1 MSRGNGNKSGNM
13 KTIWLALALVVF
25 GTSMGAAIAS
35 RFVTYRPSPVN
46 LASETPEN
54 NSISNSASTT
64 DNNSQ
69 NNRVANS
76 DAPNPVIASP
86 VGSNGANSFCQY
98 NALDSIT
105 ATLYQVRAINAIAN
119 DPLPTI
125 STLSGVLN
133 ADLIASF
140 TPAPFPQI
148 SDRAKAAK
156 IPIIMYHDIT
166 AVKDVDWD
174 VTPEELE
181 KHFQTLQ
188 EGGYTPITM
197 DRMVN
202 HLRTGAQLPEKPV
215 LLTFDD
221 NYLGQYKYA
230 LPLLQKY
237 GYPAV
242 WSVHTKFVGTGG
254 KKPKATWD
262 QLREMQKSGLITIA
276 SHTVNHFNVKDL
288 SERELEKELTESK
301 KVLEKELGISID
313 YFTYPEG
320 DFTDIARDKLKK
332 VGYKAALSMSL
343 DPRQER
349 SANESEDLMTI
360 MRFGQS
366 RFSDAIE
373 QASGGTSGSQFSLLP
388 TISSGA
394 INFTTPVEKRK
405 VTVDGLELTLVY
417 GGRAVTAHAD
427 KRAQVAEILTMTPGA
442 IAGVDGGFFS
452 LERLDGNT
460 MIGPVMS
467 QFSTNAGV
475 FNTGNKGENPLLN
488 NRPLVLISPTNIKF
502 IPFNA
507 AKHVSL
513 ESVRAEL
520 ADVTDAFVG
529 AGWLVRDG
537 KPQSAESFGKLYGFD
552 ASRDR
557 AFWGI
562 DRSGRPVIGVT
573 MEMID
578 SVGLGKIL
586 AKAGLQDA
594 VMLDSG
600 ASAALAY
607 RGKSVMAYE
616 PRPVPH
622 IVALLPPDPAP
633 VQTTEKPNCPV
644 SSNRF

>member
-1 MSRGNGNKSGNM
+1 MSRGNGKNSSSMN
-13 KTIWLALALVVF
+13 TIWIVLGLAAL
-25 GTSMGAAIAS
+25 GTGMGAAIAT
-35 RFVTYRPSPVN
+35 RLVTRTSSTEIATATN
-46 LASETPEN
+46 E
-54 NSISNSASTT
+54 SAL
-64 DNNSQ
+64 NP
-69 NNRVANS
+69 A
-76 DAPNPVIASP
+76 NPVS
-86 VGSNGANSFCQY
+86 SNDSRAFCQY
-98 NALDSIT
+98 NALESVT
-105 ATLYQVRAINAIAN
+105 ASLYQVRSINAIAN
-119 DPLPTI
+119 DPLPV
-125 STLSGVLN
+125 LSSLSSSIN
-133 ADLIASF
+133 AELIASF
-140 TPAPFPQI
+140 TPATFPTI
-148 SDRAKAAK
+148 SDRARAAK

-174 VTPEELE
+174 VTPEDLE
-181 KHFQTLQ
+181 KHFQMLQ

-202 HLRTGAQLPEKPV
+202 HLRTGSQLPEKPV

-221 NYLGQYKYA
+221 NYVGQYKYA
-230 LPLLQKY
+230 FPLLKKY
-237 GYPAV
+237 NYPAV
-242 WSVHTKFVGTGG
+242 WSVHTRFVGTGG
-254 KKPKATWD
+254 QKPKATWD
-262 QLREMQKSGLITIA
+262 QLREMQKSGLVTIA
-276 SHTVNHFNVKDL
+276 SHTVNHLNLKDL
-288 SERELEKELTESK
+288 SEKEIEKEVTESK
-301 KVLEKELGISID
+301 KILEKELGVSID

-320 DFTDIARDKLKK
+320 DFTDRARDQIKK
-332 VGYKAALSMSL
+332 AGYKAALAMSL

-349 SANESEDLMTI
+349 SANESEDLLAI

-366 RFSDAIE
+366 RFSEAIE
-373 QASGGTSGSQFSLLP
+373 QASGGTSASQVSLLP
-388 TISSGA
+388 TVNNGV

-405 VTVDGLELTLVY
+405 VTIDGLPLTLVY
-417 GGRAVTAHAD
+417 GGRAVTTHAD
-427 KRAQVAEILTMTPGA
+427 KRAQVAEILTMTPNA
-442 IAGVDGGFFS
+442 IAAVDGGFFS
-452 LERLDGNT
+452 LERIDGNT

-467 QFSTNAGV
+467 QFSSYAGV

-488 NRPLVLISPTNIKF
+488 GRPLVLISPTTVKF

-507 AKHVSL
+507 AKHISL
-513 ESVRAEL
+513 EAVRAEL
-520 ADVTDAFVG
+520 PDVTDAFVA

-562 DRSGRPVIGVT
+562 DRSGRPTIGVT

-586 AKAGLQDA
+586 AKAGLRDV

-600 ASAALAY
+600 ASASLAY

-633 VQTTEKPNCPV
+633 LETAEKPNCPV
-644 SSNRF
+644 SLNRF

>member
-1 MSRGNGNKSGNM
+1 MSRGNNQNSGGMNV
-13 KTIWLALALVVF
+13 IWIVLALAAL
-25 GTSMGAAIAS
+25 GIGMGAAIAS
-35 RFVTYRPSPVN
+35 RLVTRNATS
-46 LASETPEN
+46 LDTPAT
-54 NSISNSASTT
+54 NSDNPIVSTTSSNS
-64 DNNSQ
+64 
-69 NNRVANS
+69 
-76 DAPNPVIASP
+76 P
-86 VGSNGANSFCQY
+86 SFCQY
-98 NALDSIT
+98 NALESVT
-105 ATLYQVRAINAIAN
+105 ASLYQVRAINAIAN
-119 DPLPTI
+119 DPLPT
-125 STLSGVLN
+125 LSNLSNVING
-133 ADLIASF
+133 DLVASF
-140 TPAPFPQI
+140 NPAPFPQI
-148 SDRAKAAK
+148 SDRARGAK
-156 IPIIMYHDIT
+156 VPIIMYHDIT

-174 VTPEELE
+174 ITPEDIE
-181 KHFQTLQ
+181 KHFQALQ
-188 EGGYTPITM
+188 DGGYTPITM
-197 DRMVN
+197 DRLVN
-202 HLRTGAQLPEKPV
+202 HLRTGSQLPEKPV

-221 NYLGQYKYA
+221 NYIGQYKYA
-230 LPLLQKY
+230 FPLLKKY
-237 GYPAV
+237 NYPAV
-242 WSVHTKFVGTGG
+242 WSVHTRFVGTAG

-276 SHTVNHFNVKDL
+276 SHTVNHFNMKNL
-288 SERELEKELTESK
+288 SDAEIDREVLESK
-301 KVLEKELGISID
+301 KVLEKELGVPID

-320 DFTDIARDKLKK
+320 DFTERAKEK
-332 VGYKAALSMSL
+332 VKDAGYKAALSMSL

-349 SANESEDLMTI
+349 SANESEDLLSI

-373 QASGGTSGSQFSLLP
+373 QASSGTSGNQSSLLP
-388 TISSGA
+388 TVSNGA
-394 INFTTPVEKRK
+394 VNFTTPVEKKK
-405 VTVDGLELTLVY
+405 VTVDGLSLTLIY

-427 KRAQVAEILTMTPGA
+427 KRAQVAEILDTIPNA
-442 IAGVDGGFFS
+442 IAAVDGGFFS
-452 LERLDGNT
+452 LERIDGNT

-467 QFSTNAGV
+467 QYSSNSGL

-488 NRPLVLISPTNIKF
+488 GRPLVLISPKSIKF

-507 AKHVSL
+507 AKHTSL
-513 ESVRAEL
+513 EAVRSEL
-520 ADVTDAFVG
+520 PDATDAFVA

-578 SVGLGKIL
+578 SVSLGKIL
-586 AKAGLQDA
+586 AKAGLRDV

-622 IVALLPPDPAP
+622 VVALLPPDPVP
-633 VQTTEKPNCPV
+633 VETTEKPNCPV
-644 SSNRF
+644 SLNP

>member
-1 MSRGNGNKSGNM
+1 MSRGNGKKSSSIN
-13 KTIWLALALVVF
+13 TIWIVLGLAAL
-25 GTSMGAAIAS
+25 GSGMGAAIAS
-35 RFVTYRPSPVN
+35 RFVSYRPPSADLV
-46 LASETPEN
+46 ASE
-54 NSISNSASTT
+54 
-64 DNNSQ
+64 
-69 NNRVANS
+69 ANLN
-76 DAPNPVIASP
+76 AANPVTNGSP
-86 VGSNGANSFCQY
+86 SFCQY
-98 NALDSIT
+98 NALDSVT
-105 ATLYQVRAINAIAN
+105 ASLYQVRSINAIAN
-119 DPLPTI
+119 DPLPTL
-125 STLSGVLN
+125 SSLSGSLN

-148 SDRAKAAK
+148 SDRARAAK

-174 VTPEELE
+174 VTPEDLE
-181 KHFQTLQ
+181 KHFQMLQ

-202 HLRTGAQLPEKPV
+202 HLRTGSQLPEKPV

-221 NYLGQYKYA
+221 NYTGQYKYA
-230 LPLLQKY
+230 FPLLKKY
-237 GYPAV
+237 NYPAV
-242 WSVHTKFVGTGG
+242 WSVHTRFVGTAG

-262 QLREMQKSGLITIA
+262 ELREMQKSGLITIA
-276 SHTVNHFNVKDL
+276 SHTVNHINFKNL
-288 SERELEKELTESK
+288 SDSEIEKEVTESK
-301 KVLEKELGISID
+301 KVLEKELQIPID

-320 DFTDIARDKLKK
+320 DFTDRAREKIQKA
-332 VGYKAALSMSL
+332 GYKAALSMSL

-349 SANESEDLMTI
+349 SANESEDLITI

-366 RFSDAIE
+366 RFSEAIE
-373 QASGGTSGSQFSLLP
+373 QASSGISASQVSLLP
-388 TISSGA
+388 TVSNGS
-394 INFTTPVEKRK
+394 INFTTPVEKKK
-405 VTVDGLELTLVY
+405 VTVDGLTLTLVY

-427 KRAQVAEILTMTPGA
+427 KRAQVAEILAVTPNA
-442 IAGVDGGFFS
+442 IAAVDGGFFS
-452 LERLDGNT
+452 LERIDGNT

-467 QFSTNAGV
+467 QFSSYSGV

-488 NRPLVLISPTNIKF
+488 GRPLVLISPTAIKF

-507 AKHVSL
+507 AKHTSL
-513 ESVRAEL
+513 EAVRSEL

-537 KPQSAESFGKLYGFD
+537 KPQSAEAFGKLYGFD

-586 AKAGLQDA
+586 AKAGLQDV

-600 ASAALAY
+600 ASASLAY

-633 VQTTEKPNCPV
+633 VESAEKPNCPV
-644 SSNRF
+644 SFKP

>member
-1 MSRGNGNKSGNM
+1 MSRGNGKNSSSMN
-13 KTIWLALALVVF
+13 TIWIVLGLAAL
-25 GTSMGAAIAS
+25 GTGMGAAIAT
-35 RFVTYRPSPVN
+35 RLVTRTSSTEI
-46 LASETPEN
+46 ATATDE
-54 NSISNSASTT
+54 SAL
-64 DNNSQ
+64 NP
-69 NNRVANS
+69 A
-76 DAPNPVIASP
+76 NPVASND
-86 VGSNGANSFCQY
+86 SRAFCQY
-98 NALDSIT
+98 NALESVT
-105 ATLYQVRAINAIAN
+105 ASLYQVRSINAIAN
-119 DPLPTI
+119 DPLPV
-125 STLSGVLN
+125 LSSLSSSIN
-133 ADLIASF
+133 AELIASF
-140 TPAPFPQI
+140 TPAPFPSI
-148 SDRAKAAK
+148 SDRARAAK

-174 VTPEELE
+174 VTPEDLE

-230 LPLLQKY
+230 FPLLKKY
-237 GYPAV
+237 NYPAV
-242 WSVHTKFVGTGG
+242 WSVHTRFVGTGG

-262 QLREMQKSGLITIA
+262 QLREMQKSGLITVA
-276 SHTVNHFNVKDL
+276 SHTVNHLNMKNL
-288 SERELEKELTESK
+288 SDPEIEREVLESK
-301 KVLEKELGISID
+301 KVLEKELGIPID

-320 DFTDIARDKLKK
+320 EFTERAKEKVKD

-349 SANESEDLMTI
+349 SANESEDLLSI

-366 RFSDAIE
+366 RFSEAIE
-373 QASGGTSGSQFSLLP
+373 QASGGTSASQVSLLP
-388 TISSGA
+388 TVNNGVID
-394 INFTTPVEKRK
+394 FTTPVEKRK
-405 VTVDGLELTLVY
+405 VTIDGLPLTLVH
-417 GGRAVTAHAD
+417 GGRAVTTHAD
-427 KRAQVAEILTMTPGA
+427 KRAQVAEILAMTPNA
-442 IAGVDGGFFS
+442 IAAVDGGFFS
-452 LERLDGNT
+452 LERIDGNT

-467 QFSTNAGV
+467 QFSSYAGV

-488 NRPLVLISPTNIKF
+488 GRPLVLISPTTVKF

-507 AKHVSL
+507 AKHISL
-513 ESVRAEL
+513 EAVRAEL
-520 ADVTDAFVG
+520 PDVTDAFVA

-562 DRSGRPVIGVT
+562 DRSGRPTIGVT

-586 AKAGLQDA
+586 AKAGLRDV

-633 VQTTEKPNCPV
+633 VENTDKPNCPV
-644 SSNRF
+644 SLNGF

>member
-1 MSRGNGNKSGNM
+1 MSRGNGKNSSSMN
-13 KTIWLALALVVF
+13 TIWIVLGLAVL
-25 GTSMGAAIAS
+25 GTGMGAAIAS
-35 RFVTYRPSPVN
+35 RFVTRTSSTEVATATN
-46 LASETPEN
+46 E
-54 NSISNSASTT
+54 SALIPA
-64 DNNSQ
+64 NP
-69 NNRVANS
+69 VANNDS
-76 DAPNPVIASP
+76 RA
-86 VGSNGANSFCQY
+86 FCQY
-98 NALDSIT
+98 NALESVT
-105 ATLYQVRAINAIAN
+105 ASLYQVRSINAIAN
-119 DPLPTI
+119 DPLPV
-125 STLSGVLN
+125 LSSLSSSIN

-148 SDRAKAAK
+148 SDRARAAK
-156 IPIIMYHDIT
+156 IPIVMYHDIT

-174 VTPEELE
+174 VTPEDLE
-181 KHFQTLQ
+181 KHFQMIQ

-221 NYLGQYKYA
+221 NYVGQYKYA
-230 LPLLQKY
+230 FPLLKKY
-237 GYPAV
+237 NYPAV
-242 WSVHTKFVGTGG
+242 WSVHTRFVGTAGQ
-254 KKPKATWD
+254 KPKATWD
-262 QLREMQKSGLITIA
+262 QLREMQKSGLITVA
-276 SHTVNHFNVKDL
+276 SHTVNHLNLKDL
-288 SERELEKELTESK
+288 SEKDIEKEVTESK
-301 KVLEKELGISID
+301 KVLEKELGIPID

-320 DFTDIARDKLKK
+320 DFTDRARDKIKK
-332 VGYKAALSMSL
+332 AGYKAALAMSL

-349 SANESEDLMTI
+349 SANESEDLLAI

-366 RFSDAIE
+366 RFSEAIE
-373 QASGGTSGSQFSLLP
+373 QASGGTSASQVSLLP
-388 TISSGA
+388 PVSNGVV
-394 INFTTPVEKRK
+394 NFTTPVEKRT
-405 VTVDGLELTLVY
+405 VTIDGLPLTLVH
-417 GGRAVTAHAD
+417 GGRAVTTHAD
-427 KRAQVAEILTMTPGA
+427 KRAQVAEILTMTPNA
-442 IAGVDGGFFS
+442 IAAVDGGFFS
-452 LERLDGNT
+452 LERIDGNT

-467 QFSTNAGV
+467 QFSSYAGV

-488 NRPLVLISPTNIKF
+488 GRPLVLISPTTVKF

-507 AKHVSL
+507 AKHTSL
-513 ESVRAEL
+513 EAVRAEL
-520 ADVTDAFVG
+520 ADVTDAFVA

-562 DRSGRPVIGVT
+562 DRSGRPTIGVT

-586 AKAGLQDA
+586 AKAGLRDV

-600 ASAALAY
+600 ASASLAY

-633 VQTTEKPNCPV
+633 VETAEKPNCPV
-644 SSNRF
+644 SLNP

>member
-1 MSRGNGNKSGNM
+1 MN
-13 KTIWLALALVVF
+13 TIWIVLGLAAL
-25 GTSMGAAIAS
+25 GTGMGAAIAT
-35 RFVTYRPSPVN
+35 RLVTRTSSTEI
-46 LASETPEN
+46 ATATDE
-54 NSISNSASTT
+54 SAL
-64 DNNSQ
+64 NP
-69 NNRVANS
+69 A
-76 DAPNPVIASP
+76 NPVASND
-86 VGSNGANSFCQY
+86 SRAFCQY
-98 NALDSIT
+98 NALESVT
-105 ATLYQVRAINAIAN
+105 ASLYQVRSINAIAN
-119 DPLPTI
+119 DPLPV
-125 STLSGVLN
+125 LSSLSSSIN
-133 ADLIASF
+133 AELIASF
-140 TPAPFPQI
+140 TPAPFPSI
-148 SDRAKAAK
+148 SDRARAAK

-174 VTPEELE
+174 VTPEDLE

-230 LPLLQKY
+230 FPLLKKY
-237 GYPAV
+237 NYPAV
-242 WSVHTKFVGTGG
+242 WSVHTRFVGTGG

-262 QLREMQKSGLITIA
+262 QLREMQKSGLITVA
-276 SHTVNHFNVKDL
+276 SHTVNHLNMKNL
-288 SERELEKELTESK
+288 SDPEIEREVLESK
-301 KVLEKELGISID
+301 KVLEKELGIPID

-320 DFTDIARDKLKK
+320 EFTERAKEKVKD

-349 SANESEDLMTI
+349 SANESEDLLSI

-366 RFSDAIE
+366 RFSEAIE
-373 QASGGTSGSQFSLLP
+373 QASGGTSASQVSLLP
-388 TISSGA
+388 TVNNGVID
-394 INFTTPVEKRK
+394 FTTPVEKRK
-405 VTVDGLELTLVY
+405 VTIDGLPLTLVH
-417 GGRAVTAHAD
+417 GGRAVTTHAD
-427 KRAQVAEILTMTPGA
+427 KRAQVAEILAMTPNA
-442 IAGVDGGFFS
+442 IAAVDGGFFS
-452 LERLDGNT
+452 LERIDGNT

-467 QFSTNAGV
+467 QFSSYAGV

-488 NRPLVLISPTNIKF
+488 GRPLVLISPTTVKF

-507 AKHVSL
+507 AKHISL
-513 ESVRAEL
+513 EAVRAEL
-520 ADVTDAFVG
+520 PDVTDAFVA

-562 DRSGRPVIGVT
+562 DRSGRPTIGVT

-586 AKAGLQDA
+586 AKAGLRDV

-633 VQTTEKPNCPV
+633 VETAEKPNCPV
-644 SSNRF
+644 SLNRF

>member
-1 MSRGNGNKSGNM
+1 MN
-13 KTIWLALALVVF
+13 TIWLVLALAVC
-25 GTSMGAAIAS
+25 GTGMGAAIAS
-35 RFVTYRPSPVN
+35 RFVGYRPSAAN
-46 LASETPEN
+46 LAANE
-54 NSISNSASTT
+54 STLPPARLT
-64 DNNSQ
+64 T
-69 NNRVANS
+69 VANS
-76 DAPNPVIASP
+76 
-86 VGSNGANSFCQY
+86 GSQSFCQY
-98 NALDSIT
+98 NALDSVT
-105 ATLYQVRAINAIAN
+105 ASLYQIRAINAIAN
-119 DPLPTI
+119 DPLPVI
-125 STLSGVLN
+125 STLNSAIN
-133 ADLIASF
+133 ADFIASF
-140 TPAPFPQI
+140 TPATFPLI
-148 SDRAKAAK
+148 SDRARAAK

-166 AVKDVDWD
+166 ATKDVDWD

-181 KHFQTLQ
+181 KHFQMLQ

-202 HLRTGAQLPEKPV
+202 HLRTGSQLPEKPV

-221 NYLGQYKYA
+221 NYIGQYKHA
-230 LPLLQKY
+230 FPLLKKY
-237 GYPAV
+237 NYPAV
-242 WSVHTKFVGTGG
+242 WSVHTRFVGTAGQ
-254 KKPKATWD
+254 KPKATWD
-262 QLREMQKSGLITIA
+262 QLREMHKSGLITVA
-276 SHTVNHFNVKDL
+276 SHTVNHLNMKNL
-288 SERELEKELTESK
+288 SNAEIERELVESK
-301 KVLEKELGISID
+301 KVLEKELGIVID

-320 DFTDIARDKLKK
+320 DFTERVRDKVKE

-349 SANESEDLMTI
+349 SANESEDLVTI

-373 QASGGTSGSQFSLLP
+373 QSSSGASGSSFSLLP
-388 TISSGA
+388 TISNGA
-394 INFTTPVEKRK
+394 INFTSPVEKRK
-405 VTVDGLELTLVY
+405 VTVDGLPITLVV

-427 KRAQVAEILTMTPGA
+427 RRAQVAEILAMTPNA
-442 IAGVDGGFFS
+442 IAAVDGGFFS
-452 LERLDGNT
+452 LERIDGNT

-467 QFSTNAGV
+467 QFSTYAGV
-475 FNTGNKGENPLLN
+475 FNAGNKGENPLLN
-488 NRPLVLISPTNIKF
+488 GRPLVLISPTSIKF

-507 AKHVSL
+507 AKHISL
-513 ESVRAEL
+513 ESVKAEL
-520 ADVTDAFVG
+520 PDVTDAFVA

-557 AFWGI
+557 AFWGV
-562 DRSGRPVIGVT
+562 DRSGRPAIGVT

-586 AKAGLQDA
+586 VKAGLQDA

-622 IVALLPPDPAP
+622 IVALLPPDAA
-633 VQTTEKPNCPV
+633 VATSGDKPNCPI
-644 SSNRF
+644 SLSRF

>member
-1 MSRGNGNKSGNM
+1 MN
-13 KTIWLALALVVF
+13 TIWIVIALAAL
-25 GTSMGAAIAS
+25 GSGMGAAIAS
-35 RFVTYRPSPVN
+35 RLVTYRSSSAN
-46 LASETPEN
+46 LAANEATEATLNTSTVSSLN
-54 NSISNSASTT
+54 VNSSVNSSV
-64 DNNSQ
+64 NS
-69 NNRVANS
+69 
-76 DAPNPVIASP
+76 
-86 VGSNGANSFCQY
+86 GSSSFCQY
-98 NALDSIT
+98 NALDSVT
-105 ATLYQVRAINAIAN
+105 ASLYQVRSINAIAN
-119 DPLPTI
+119 DPLPI
-125 STLSGVLN
+125 LSNLSSTVN
-133 ADLIASF
+133 ADLLASF

-148 SDRAKAAK
+148 SDRARAAK

-166 AVKDVDWD
+166 AIKDVDWD

-221 NYLGQYKYA
+221 NYIGQYKYA
-230 LPLLQKY
+230 FPLLKKY
-237 GYPAV
+237 NYPAV
-242 WSVHTKFVGTGG
+242 WSVHTRFVGTAGQ
-254 KKPKATWD
+254 KPKATWD
-262 QLREMQKSGLITIA
+262 NLREMQKSGLITVA
-276 SHTVNHFNVKDL
+276 SHTVNHLNMKNL
-288 SERELEKELTESK
+288 SDAEIEREVLESK
-301 KVLEKELGISID
+301 MVLEKELGITID

-320 DFTDIARDKLKK
+320 DFTERAKEKVK
-332 VGYKAALSMSL
+332 NVGYKAALSMSL

-349 SANESEDLMTI
+349 AANESEDLLAI

-366 RFSDAIE
+366 RFNEAIE
-373 QASGGTSGSQFSLLP
+373 QSSSGTSGSQISLLP
-388 TISSGA
+388 TISNGA
-394 INFTTPVEKRK
+394 INFTAPVEKRK
-405 VTVDGLELTLVY
+405 VTIDGLPITLVQ

-427 KRAQVAEILTMTPGA
+427 KRAQVAEILATTPSA
-442 IAGVDGGFFS
+442 IAAVDGGFFS
-452 LERLDGNT
+452 LERIDGNT

-467 QFSTNAGV
+467 QFSSSAGI

-488 NRPLVLISPTNIKF
+488 GRPLVLISPTAIKF

-507 AKHVSL
+507 AKHNSL
-513 ESVRAEL
+513 ESIKAEL
-520 ADVTDAFVG
+520 ADVTDAFVA

-537 KPQSAESFGKLYGFD
+537 KPQSAASFGKLYGFD

-562 DRSGRPVIGVT
+562 DRSGRPAIGVT

-600 ASAALAY
+600 ASASLAY

-633 VQTTEKPNCPV
+633 VQSAEKPNCPV